1 MQFFFKLVQKLQGHQ
16 NLLNYAR
23 VQYFSLVVRIVSF
36 KRFSFFFSP
45 AFYVPKKNNE

>member
-1 MQFFFKLVQKLQGHQ
+1 MQFFLKLVQKLHGHQ
-16 NLLNYAR
+16 NLPNYAR

-36 KRFSFFFSP
+36 KRFFFSP